1 MESAAPAQPTVSS
14 LMAPANQDLAR
25 MLSNLKASRTDPF
38 RPPVLRSTQHFN
50 ALHVLDVSSIQIV
63 TRLKGS
69 SGSYS
74 RVYPSFSSE
83 FFPNLTKVVAK
94 SRSTESVT
102 ACSIVC
108 QEAQGTF
115 HLHTWFCSP
124 DNL

>member
-14 LMAPANQDLAR
+14 LMAPANRDLAR

-69 SGSYS
+69 SGISAVFI
-74 RVYPSFSSE
+74 RPFLLNSFQ
-83 FFPNLTKVVAK
+83 
-94 SRSTESVT
+94 
-102 ACSIVC
+102 I
-108 QEAQGTF
+108 
-115 HLHTWFCSP
+115 SP
-124 DNL
+124 K